1 MSERERLIWTIHD
14 SPVGPLTLVAGP
26 EGIRNIHFPGRTAPP
41 AGAARGPLPALADQ
55 LDAYFAG
62 QLRAFDVDLDV
73 RGNRLQLLVWRRLLE
88 IPYGATTTYGELARR
103 IDGDAYPEGLEP
115 YERARVV
122 GAALGR
128 NPVPVVVPCHRVI
141 GRRLAGRVRG
151 WAGAEAEVA
160 GAGGSR
166 PGGAGSPADRR
177 QRAARIAV
185 SADRRLARVRLPG
198 APRSRSRSR
207 SRAGPGSP
215 LPGAQSRMPGR
226 TRGAGE

>member
-1 MSERERLIWTIHD
+1 MHGFKTAGRDDGSGPRTGGSDMSEQERLIWTIHD

-103 IDGDAYPEGLEP
+103 IDGDAYPERLEP

-141 GRRLAGRVRG
+141 GADGSLVGFGGGLERKRKLLELEGVVLAERARR
-151 WAGAEAEVA
+151 
-160 GAGGSR
+160 
-166 PGGAGSPADRR
+166 PT
-177 QRAARIAV
+177 AV
-185 SADRRLARVRLPG
+185 NEQLGL
-198 APRSRSRSR
+198 
-207 SRAGPGSP
+207 
-215 LPGAQSRMPGR
+215 L
-226 TRGAGE
+226 

>member
-1 MSERERLIWTIHD
+1 MSEQERLIWTIHD

-141 GRRLAGRVRG
+141 GADGSLVGFGGGLERKRKLLELEGVVLAGRAR
-151 WAGAEAEVA
+151 
-160 GAGGSR
+160 R
-166 PGGAGSPADRR
+166 PTADNE
-177 QRAARIAV
+177 Q
-185 SADRRLARVRLPG
+185 LGL
-198 APRSRSRSR
+198 
-207 SRAGPGSP
+207 
-215 LPGAQSRMPGR
+215 L
-226 TRGAGE
+226 